1 MHGRV
6 VTAGG
11 GCGPELVCP
20 HTASPFRSGAG
31 VPWLEAPE
39 RLGAAGRWVQ
49 VARGVSVEDAGAPP
63 RSKSSRL
70 VSPCPRARWLGSAAL
85 AEGKCRFSQLS
96 PLAHSPATC

>member
-20 HTASPFRSGAG
+20 HTASPFGSGAG

-63 RSKSSRL
+63 RSESSRL
-70 VSPCPRARWLGSAAL
+70 VSSCPRVPGRG
-85 AEGKCRFSQLS
+85 G
-96 PLAHSPATC
+96 